1 MKNKIE
7 FYCNNYT
14 PSKKI
19 NWENVYFRDKDL
31 HYILRACDFLFRAR
45 LYNKNEKYKIV
56 PLNLYLYY
64 DKKENTCN
72 LVVRGRLNNWFFQNS
87 ERKKLTTEE
96 YNEAINLLLS
106 EIELDKSELISS
118 KNGMMNFRMKVLLRF
133 IFLKKYE
140 RLVKMVYE

>member
-1 MKNKIE
+1 MKNKIQ

-31 HYILRACDFLFRAR
+31 HYILRASDFLYRAR
-45 LYNKNEKYKIV
+45 LYNKNYKDKIV
-56 PLNLYLYY
+56 HLNLYLYY
-64 DKKENTCN
+64 DKKVNICT
-72 LVVRGRLNNWFFQNS
+72 LVVRGRLNNWFFQNF
-87 ERKKLTTEE
+87 EKKKLTAEE
-96 YNEAINLLLS
+96 YNEAMDLLLS
-106 EIELDKSELISS
+106 EIELDKSNLITS
-118 KNGMMNFRMKVLLRF
+118 NDGMMNFRMKVLLRF